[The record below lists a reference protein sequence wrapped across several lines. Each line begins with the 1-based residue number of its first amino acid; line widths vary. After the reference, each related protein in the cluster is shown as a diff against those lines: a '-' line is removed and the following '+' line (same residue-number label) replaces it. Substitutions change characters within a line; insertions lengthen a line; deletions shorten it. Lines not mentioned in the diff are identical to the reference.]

1 MGLKETIT
9 NLLTNQRAM
18 TQSELAESIYGA
30 LTNLVSNGVLLKSKV
45 SPFTYTL
52 SGTDVTNNEMTTRK
66 KKDKRDVSGDVITN
80 ETLEEVESQVAKTV
94 NYGAENDLITRCLAR
109 FPYNTDS
116 DLVAMKIGLIDITN
130 STHLSHYNQVYGGII
145 NEKRHN
151 DCDWCRTDQY
161 GNCTQSRFW
170 QEDHPW

>member
-18 TQSELAESIYGA
+18 TQSELAESIYGDKNHNSNIYGA

-94 NYGAENDLITRCLAR
+94 NYGAENDLITRC
-109 FPYNTDS
+109 
-116 DLVAMKIGLIDITN
+116 I
-130 STHLSHYNQVYGGII
+130 
-145 NEKRHN
+145 
-151 DCDWCRTDQY
+151 
-161 GNCTQSRFW
+161 
-170 QEDHPW
+170 